1 VFLADTVLEAD
12 ARITLASTGYQ
23 DDQGKKHGGTLS
35 LIATP
40 QGFSTAQTK
49 ELFLTGNTLLHLSP
63 TAAASDL
70 VKLDGRVT
78 FNRSGSL
85 RLQSDQILFEGGAS
99 ESVLAGL
106 SGSVASFDASKME
119 LTDGTV
125 LVLDAGSDA
134 ADQFSGVEQIALG
147 SGSVGIEVPE
157 GSSVSLATVFT
168 GAGGLRKLGGGTL
181 VVSGQQAYTGPTRVE
196 AGTLLVTGSLTASSG
211 VTVGGGTF
219 GTAGSVA
226 ARTVA
231 LTTATTA
238 GASLGGTGTV
248 AGTVTVADGG
258 TLFVGLEP
266 GVIGSLT
273 IGSLVFESGSTLAL
287 EASPTAADQLTV
299 SDSLTIGE
307 GASLRATLLDGLV
320 LDTSLIVM
328 VKVPGAGL
336 VVGRFGSVTAV
347 DEEGNE
353 QIAGLMYAAGDG
365 NDIALT
371 SDVDPPTG
379 GAVADGQSG
388 DLDFQVSLT
397 TIAAAWSGFTDGAG
411 SGIAGYEWAI
421 GTTPGGTDVMAFT
434 AEGISGTSAT
444 RSGLSLTSGT
454 TYYATVRAID
464 NAENVSTAVT
474 SDGVMADAVAPTT
487 GTVKDGATA
496 GVDIAYQQA
505 LNALTATWSG
515 FADGNGSG
523 IDRYEWAIGTTPGG
537 QDVLAYTT
545 DGITGTSA
553 TKSGLSLTSGTTYY
567 VSVRAIDKVQNV
579 STAVTSDGVMADS
592 VAPTAGTVKDGPTAG
607 IDIAYQQSATS
618 FSANWSGFAD
628 VNGSGILRFRWAI
641 GTTPG
646 GTDVMAFRSVGTA
659 TTASATGLSLNDNVK
674 YYVTVRAID
683 RARNVTN
690 VFTDGVTV
698 YSLPPVVTAANIR
711 VAGGTAGGGAFKP
724 LDTVTAT
731 WNDTPAGD
739 NNSHLLGSVTI
750 DFSRFGGPQSVP
762 ATLQNGIWTA
772 SYRIAAGFTG
782 TNRNV
787 AVTVIDLAGN
797 STTTSGTDNAMIAI
811 PGGRADFT
819 DSDGD
824 RYRVQ
829 LTGPG
834 LLAIDIDADG
844 NGRGPIQRIQVAGTA
859 PALSALNVALLGSAR
874 TSDKLVRIGS
884 IAGTG
889 LASIS
894 AAASNLVGAG
904 VDLAGPLGS
913 LVVRDVANGASIRAG
928 GTAAHRTTIQAR
940 RIGAAGEIRLGSTLT
955 NLVAEEVGAIRI
967 LAAAVGVLNATGNS
981 QARPVVAGNFAANLD
996 ITGNV
1001 DTISV
1006 AGAVR
1011 GANWTIGG
1019 NLRSLTVRGAI
1030 DGLTMNVGGALT
1042 WARLGTVRG
1051 AAFNVGIRV
1060 ASFTALT
1067 FTDSR
1072 LFVGYTPINPS
1083 DPMAGATSARFNR
1096 AIVTRIDSFSVT
1108 ARTANAFAGST
1119 IAARQI
1125 GTVSLSRVATANQS
1139 HFGVL
1144 ADDSI
1149 SSVVLEAPRLRVAT
1163 RKAPCDLGRGQ
1174 FRVRIV

>member
-1 VFLADTVLEAD
+1 
-12 ARITLASTGYQ
+12 
-23 DDQGKKHGGTLS
+23 
-35 LIATP
+35 
-40 QGFSTAQTK
+40 
-49 ELFLTGNTLLHLSP
+49 
-63 TAAASDL
+63 
-70 VKLDGRVT
+70 
-78 FNRSGSL
+78 
-85 RLQSDQILFEGGAS
+85 
-99 ESVLAGL
+99 
-106 SGSVASFDASKME
+106 
-119 LTDGTV
+119 
-125 LVLDAGSDA
+125 
-134 ADQFSGVEQIALG
+134 
-147 SGSVGIEVPE
+147 
-157 GSSVSLATVFT
+157 
-168 GAGGLRKLGGGTL
+168 
-181 VVSGQQAYTGPTRVE
+181 
-196 AGTLLVTGSLTASSG
+196 
-211 VTVGGGTF
+211 
-219 GTAGSVA
+219 
-226 ARTVA
+226 
-231 LTTATTA
+231 
-238 GASLGGTGTV
+238 LGGTGTV

-258 TLFVGLEP
+258 TLMVGAES

-273 IGSLVFESGSTLAL
+273 TGSLVFEAGSTLVLEVSPTSADDLSVTGSITVSKEAAVRVSAL
-287 EASPTAADQLTV
+287 DGFVPSTTPVVVIRNDTAAD
-299 SDSLTIGE
+299 S
-307 GASLRATLLDGLV
+307 
-320 LDTSLIVM
+320 
-328 VKVPGAGL
+328 
-336 VVGRFGSVTAV
+336 VVGRFGSVTVV
-347 DEEGNE
+347 DGEGTTLMS
-353 QIAGLMYAAGDG
+353 GLMYTAGNG
-365 NDIALT
+365 NDIALI

-379 GAVADGQSG
+379 GAVVDGPAADI
-388 DLDFQVSLT
+388 DFQVSLT
-397 TIAAAWSGFTDGAG
+397 TITANWSGFTDGDG
-411 SGIAGYEWAI
+411 TGIDRYEWAI
-421 GTTPGGTDVMAFT
+421 GTTSGGTDVLAYTTDGITGT
-434 AEGISGTSAT
+434 AAT
-444 RSGLSLTSGT
+444 KSGLNLTSGT
-454 TYYATVRAID
+454 TYYVSVRAID
-464 NAENVSTAVT
+464 KVGNVSTAVT
-474 SDGVMADAVAPTT
+474 SGGVMADSVAPTT
-487 GTVKDGATA
+487 GTVKDGSTA
-496 GVDIAYQQA
+496 GVDITYQQA
-505 LNALTATWSG
+505 LNSLSASWSG
-515 FADGNGSG
+515 FADVNGSG
-523 IDRYEWAIGTTPGG
+523 IDRYEWAIGTTSGG
-537 QDVLAYTT
+537 TDVLAYTS
-545 DGITGTSA
+545 DGITGTAATRSGLNLTSGTTYYVSVRAIDKIGNVSTAVTSDGVMADSVAPTTGTVKDGSTAGIDITYQQALNSLSA
-553 TKSGLSLTSGTTYY
+553 TWSGFADVNGSGIDRYEWAIGTTSGGTDVLAYTSDGITGTGATRSGLNLTSGTTYYVSVRAIDKIGNVSTAVTSNGVMADSVAPTTGTVKDGSTAGVDITYQQALNSLSASWSGFADVNGSGIDRYEWAIGTTSGGTDVLAYTSDGITGTGATRSGLSLTSGTTYY

-683 RARNVTN
+683 WARNVTN

-711 VAGGTAGGGAFKP
+711 LTGGTAGGGAFQP

-787 AVTVIDLAGN
+787 AVTVVDLAGN

-859 PALSALNVALLGSAR
+859 PAFSALNVALLGSAR

-894 AAASNLVGAG
+894 AAASDLVGAG

-955 NLVAEEVGAIRI
+955 NLVAEEVGATRI

-1096 AIVTRIDSFSVT
+1096 ALVTRIDSFSVT

-1125 GTVSLSRVATANQS
+1125 GTVSLSRVATANRS

-1149 SSVVLEAPRLRVAT
+1149 SSVVVEAPRFRASNRT
-1163 RKAPCDLGRGQ
+1163 APGNTGISQ
-1174 FRVRIV
+1174 FRVRVV